1 MTHLSEKKV
10 LFKHRGK
17 AIVLL
22 KNIVKAGHDSVKN
35 PFSKKALNRLIEIA
49 ESSRENRKK
58 MIKAA
63 VKAAKIHSS
72 ISWLNN

>member
-1 MTHLSEKKV
+1 MTHLSEKRV

-22 KNIVKAGHDSVKN
+22 KNIVKAGDDSAKS

-49 ESSRENRKK
+49 ESARENRKK
-58 MIKAA
+58 VIKAA

-72 ISWLNN
+72 INWLNN